1 MRIESKERRRKKEKL
16 VYSVSRMMTVLYEHT
31 ALRAGAFNVQHLRFY
46 RGKEL
51 FVSEPHHVN
60 PDLRSNTN

>member
-1 MRIESKERRRKKEKL
+1 
-16 VYSVSRMMTVLYEHT
+16 MTVLYEHT
-31 ALRAGAFNVQHLRFY
+31 ALRAGAFNVQHRFY

-60 PDLRSNTN
+60 PDLRSNTNWNAIDKNYYNNTYIKYISRN

>member
-1 MRIESKERRRKKEKL
+1 
-16 VYSVSRMMTVLYEHT
+16 MMTVLYEHT

-60 PDLRSNTN
+60 PDLRIEYKLKCDRQKLL